1 MLVVLNV
8 WRLYS
13 MIGIRTGRRESILT
27 KKWHSNA
34 VPNRP
39 TSNLEPSGKL
49 ARRTIKSGIQQD
61 LFLSFLRPAKLPQPV
76 SIGGHTIRA
85 WQRFR
90 QLSGEEYMIDAGRAW
105 LQKSELLTIWNDSAA
120 FVRDGE
126 LWCDQVSKTLVRAVT
141 VTAWIAFLKTHIEA
155 PLRHG
160 GSTSRWSEDLDVL
173 ASRPGLLFNFPFY
186 LPNKDIVSQEAV
198 F

>member
-1 MLVVLNV
+1 MLSLVDPH
-8 WRLYS
+8 
-13 MIGIRTGRRESILT
+13 LT
-27 KKWHSNA
+27 
-34 VPNRP
+34 
-39 TSNLEPSGKL
+39 
-49 ARRTIKSGIQQD
+49 Q
-61 LFLSFLRPAKLPQPV
+61 KLPESWPGARSNPAFSRICSSHFWDLQSYLSQCQSV
-76 SIGGHTIRA
+76 AI
-85 WQRFR
+85 
-90 QLSGEEYMIDAGRAW
+90 QLELANVFDSSLVKKLEYMIDAGRAW

-120 FVRDGE
+120 FVMDGE